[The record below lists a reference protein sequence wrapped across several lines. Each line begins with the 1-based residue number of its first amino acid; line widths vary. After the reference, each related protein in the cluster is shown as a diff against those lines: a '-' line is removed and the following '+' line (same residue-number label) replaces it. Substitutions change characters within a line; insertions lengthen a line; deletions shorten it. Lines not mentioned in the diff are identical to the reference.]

1 MSRFRRVARNYEE
14 LTQKHLV
21 NAIAYEERA
30 DIRAAT
36 SKKANEFAQRS
47 STMYRM
53 AGGMDPGSVKLAQQ
67 AADGVEVKDAGS
79 DRFKRRKIFRGTRIM
94 VQLVKNSSPGAVQAL
109 EFGSKNRPPTNAM
122 RRTLAAMGGYLK
134 VKGEGSVY

>member
-1 MSRFRRVARNYEE
+1 MGRFRRVARNYEE

-21 NAIAYEERA
+21 NAIAYEERV
-30 DIRAAT
+30 DIRSET
-36 SKKANEFAQRS
+36 QKKANEFAQRT

-53 AGGMDPGSVKLAQQ
+53 AGGMDPGSAKLAQQ
-67 AADGVEVKDAGS
+67 AADGVEVKDTGKE
-79 DRFKRRKIFRGTRIM
+79 FKRRKIFRGTRIM